1 MKRKKEI
8 GSLLEKDLDR
18 LATINKATTESIL
31 QEWKKTFL
39 DKDARW
45 LNAELNKIN
54 EVELDEMIM
63 AYLGQR
69 KK

>member
-1 MKRKKEI
+1 
-8 GSLLEKDLDR
+8 

-39 DKDARW
+39 EKDARW
-45 LNAELNKIN
+45 LNAESNKIN
-54 EVELDEMIM
+54 EVELDEMIL

>member
-8 GSLLEKDLDR
+8 GSLLEKDLDQS
-18 LATINKATTESIL
+18 ATINKAITESIL

-39 DKDARW
+39 EKDSRW
-45 LNAELNKIN
+45 LNAESNKIN
-54 EVELDEMIM
+54 EVELDEMIL

>member
-8 GSLLEKDLDR
+8 GSLLEKDLDQS
-18 LATINKATTESIL
+18 ATINKAITESIL

-39 DKDARW
+39 EKDARW
-45 LNAELNKIN
+45 LNAESNKIN
-54 EVELDEMIM
+54 EVELDEMIL

>member
-8 GSLLEKDLDR
+8 GSLLEKDLDQ
-18 LATINKATTESIL
+18 LATLNKATTESIL

-39 DKDARW
+39 EKDARW

-54 EVELDEMIM
+54 EVELDEIIM